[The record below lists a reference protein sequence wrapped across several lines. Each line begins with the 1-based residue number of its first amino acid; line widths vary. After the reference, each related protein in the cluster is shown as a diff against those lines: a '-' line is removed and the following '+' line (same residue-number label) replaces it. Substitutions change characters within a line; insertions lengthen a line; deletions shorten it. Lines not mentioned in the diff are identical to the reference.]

1 MRLLETAMESAELLS
16 QTILFPTKPLLLKCL
31 LGSTNLKVSFQQF
44 KMVEMVSQTELGTK
58 ATTIKA
64 WRAPTTCRSHQG
76 KIFLPRVCF
85 H

>member
-1 MRLLETAMESAELLS
+1 
-16 QTILFPTKPLLLKCL
+16 
-31 LGSTNLKVSFQQF
+31 LKVSYQQF
-44 KMVEMVSQTELGTK
+44 KMEEMVSQTELGTK

-64 WRAPTTCRSHQG
+64 WRAHTTCLSHQG